1 MVVSN
6 TGIMEKIY
14 RMKTFRMIAIL
25 GVLLALFSGCT
36 DYPIDE
42 DELLI
47 TTQGRCYIGTFYLY
61 GSDHLDCLIQDS
73 TVIDTVNQTVL
84 GLAKYGTNLSKV
96 KPAASLSLDT
106 KVIPAMGVWTDFT
119 VPRTY
124 TLISG
129 NRQVEK
135 EYTITIRLEGEE

>member
-1 MVVSN
+1 M
-6 TGIMEKIY
+6 
-14 RMKTFRMIAIL
+14 MKTIGMIAAM
-25 GVLLALFSGCT
+25 GMLLTFFTGCSE
-36 DYPIDE
+36 YPMDE
-42 DELLI
+42 DDLLI
-47 TTQGRCYIGTFYLY
+47 TTQSRCYIGTFYLY

-84 GLAKYGTNLSKV
+84 GLAKFGTNLSKV

-106 KVIPAMGVWTDFT
+106 KITPAMGVWTDFT

-135 EYTITIRLEGEE
+135 EYTITIRLEGED